1 MTTLWFLMILVT
13 TPYTP
18 AVEYQGF
25 AAYLTKEACEIKRIY
40 IENYVGDIE
49 KTRKRTSYV
58 QSYCMEVQAFDT
70 AIKKF
75 KGIGNDIDA

>member
-25 AAYLTKEACEIKRIY
+25 AAYLTKETCESKRIY

-49 KTRKRTSYV
+49 KTRS
-58 QSYCMEVQAFDT
+58 ME
-70 AIKKF
+70 
-75 KGIGNDIDA
+75 